1 MKLTDHRI
9 VCRRF
14 GIEGPVYL
22 VGKEATGSSETAADG
37 MWVVDDEN
45 QTIRSSDGSRA
56 FKVLNTV
63 RVHIEVVE
71 PQPNRPKLQLTL
83 NM

>member
-1 MKLTDHRI
+1 MK
-9 VCRRF
+9 
-14 GIEGPVYL
+14 
-22 VGKEATGSSETAADG
+22 GSPESAADG

-45 QTIRSSDGSRA
+45 QIIRSSDGSRT

-63 RVHIEVVE
+63 RVRIEVVE

-83 NM
+83 TM